1 VFLKDH
7 EGDVGA
13 DVNGDFELTR
23 HVNVLEVEDGVPI
36 SGKITLNAREGR
48 FITKIPKIQRWDRVY
63 VEITDRKGKQFK
75 TVLHVRKRK
84 KIRTSSG
91 LELRLTC
98 PHQSSNLLTQTV
110 SKPNIRSSGKD
121 AMTDIVNSIRTN
133 RGAKDPL
140 AEIKIPFDQVLKNGI
155 RLSEALANDYT
166 FESIKAEQAIKK
178 VLDKEGG
185 VVEAGGAF
193 QFHFGRFQSLYVHP
207 NDADLDK
214 VAIQVFE
221 QGFKDNSGVFNS
233 TPSVTIKK
241 ASLITDPKTTLLET
255 DSSLE
260 PEQGTNLIAIG
271 HKASGSYLKDFMKF
285 QGAKDTFR
293 SAKLW
298 VVNRDYK
305 EGALV
310 VDATT
315 TFECISDHTS
325 SFGNRP
331 LSSVWLART
340 FTKSA
345 LYNAGTT
352 YSKDILVR
360 FGEAS
365 YKSLEAGNLG
375 NQPDLSPT
383 KWIEIFYQV
392 GVDYSP
398 LTKDK
403 AQYWINAGAGWIH
416 ANSVNNNLT
425 GVVDHNVVI
434 KDDLHNRTWVDTVEA
449 NSGNL
454 AGKNV
459 LKNGQPFD
467 TLRVLV
473 NTTGV
478 GDFAGNDPNNVPFA
492 NNIAEYRT
500 DVGQGGPNWF
510 VFRVSRTDDEVF
522 SYREGESWTWQP
534 CDAVGAHVDGA
545 GQCLI
550 GVTPQNRSTVWVKG
564 SYILDKLFGLIGD
577 FGIFTVNQNF
587 TCVHPLARN
596 PGGEIKLGNE
606 EIIPE
611 LGSTTSAVFAEFDPQ
626 DISANSRM
634 PYSFYMGLNFAFPW
648 PRNNN
653 AIPHGS
659 VSIGEKIDLPT
670 MDFFNM
676 HLTHEAKREWFGPQV
691 EDYYPIQG
699 FAWFEKVFERQALT
713 NFTKLAGD
721 YNFDLWLVD
730 RNDNKVT
737 MSYVHSVNNIVTP
750 QDTPIG
756 KAKIQRSVPG
766 IATFVGAKQPEILD
780 IFDWRNVVRGGIEN
794 TDVFDEQGRYRYA
807 GLGLTV
813 ALPFPSRFSD
823 ANLLK
828 LSIDA
833 FRMTKPLV
841 ATNVRTIK
849 PDRNIEPKKLR
860 EEEIISYAQLRGF
873 VESSELIFN
882 FQRDEYPLKTQLRCD
897 IPFGDPVYYEDNEV
911 IDETT
916 DGKPNTIKAVANK
929 IIYSIS
935 KPAAGPGGFLRT
947 VELVTRLFP

>member
-1 VFLKDH
+1 
-7 EGDVGA
+7 VGA
-13 DVNGDFELTR
+13 DVNGDFELTK
-23 HVNVLEVEDGVPI
+23 HVNVLELEDGVPI
-36 SGKITLNAREGR
+36 SAKITLNARGGR
-48 FITKIPKIQRWDRVY
+48 FITKVPKIQRWDRVY
-63 VEITDRKGKQFK
+63 LEVNDRKIKQFT
-75 TVLHVRKRK
+75 TVVHVRKRK
-84 KIRTSSG
+84 KKRTTSG
-91 LELRLTC
+91 VELELIC

-110 SKPNIRSSGKD
+110 SKPNRRTSGLT
-121 AMTDIVNSIRTN
+121 AMIDIMNSLNAN
-133 RGAKDPL
+133 RGLKDPTVV
-140 AEIKIPFDQVLKNGI
+140 IKSPFDQVKKNGI
-155 RLSEALANDYT
+155 RLNEALSNDYT

-178 VLDKEGG
+178 ILDKEGG

-207 NDADLDK
+207 NDADLNN

-221 QGFKDNSGVFNS
+221 QGFKDNSGTFNS

-241 ASLITDPKTTLLET
+241 ASLITDPKTTLLEV

-271 HKASGSYLKDFMKF
+271 HKTSGSYPKEYMKF

-293 SAKLW
+293 FAKLW
-298 VVNRDYK
+298 VDGRDYK

-310 VDATT
+310 IDSTT

-325 SFGNRP
+325 NSGNRP

-345 LYNAGTT
+345 LYNNLTNYA
-352 YSKDILVR
+352 KNILVR
-360 FGEAS
+360 FNEAS
-365 YKSLEAGNLG
+365 YKSLVNGNLG
-375 NQPDLSPT
+375 NQPNLSPGF
-383 KWIEIFYQV
+383 WVEIFFQV

-416 ANSVNNNLT
+416 ANSPNNNLT
-425 GVVDHNVVI
+425 GVVDHNVII

-478 GDFAGNDPNNVPFA
+478 GDFAGNDPNGVPMA
-492 NNIAEYRT
+492 NNVVEYRT

-510 VFRVSRTDDEVF
+510 VFRTSKIDDEVF
-522 SYREGESWTWQP
+522 SYREGESWTWSP
-534 CDAVGAHVDGA
+534 CDAVGSHVDGQ

-550 GVTPQNRSTVWVKG
+550 GVIPENRNTVWVKG
-564 SYILDKLFGLIGD
+564 SYVLDKILGLFGD
-577 FGIFTVNQNF
+577 FGIFQTGENF
-587 TCVHPLARN
+587 SCVHPLKRD
-596 PGGEIKLGNE
+596 GSGEIELGNE
-606 EIIPE
+606 EIITE
-611 LGSTTSAVFAEFDPQ
+611 IGSTTSAVFANFAPRDL
-626 DISANSRM
+626 SANGRH
-634 PYSFYMGLNFAFPW
+634 PYSFFMGLNFAFPW
-648 PRNNN
+648 PRNGN
-653 AIPHGS
+653 AIPHGA
-659 VSIGEKIDLPT
+659 VTIGEKIDLPT
-670 MDFFNM
+670 FDFFNM

-699 FAWFEKVFERQALT
+699 FVWFENILDQQALT
-713 NFTKLAGD
+713 NFVKLAGD
-721 YNFDLWLVD
+721 YNFSLWLAD
-730 RNDNKVT
+730 RSDNKVT
-737 MSYVHSVNNIVTP
+737 ISYVHSVNNIVTP

-766 IATFVGAKQPEILD
+766 ITTFVGAKEPEILD
-780 IFDWRNVVRGGIEN
+780 IFDWRNVVRGGIESS
-794 TDVFDEQGRYRYA
+794 DVFDEQGRYKYA
-807 GLGLTV
+807 GIGLLTLSPV
-813 ALPFPSRFSD
+813 SNRFFDSG
-823 ANLLK
+823 LLK
-828 LSIDA
+828 ISIDA
-833 FRMTKPLV
+833 FRMAKPIV
-841 ATNVRTIK
+841 ATNVRALK

-860 EEEIISYAQLRGF
+860 EEEIISYGQLRGF

-897 IPFGDPVYYEDNEV
+897 IAFGDPVYYEDNE
-911 IDETT
+911 ILDETT
-916 DGKPNTIKAVANK
+916 DAKLNTIKAVANK
-929 IIYSIS
+929 IVYSIS